1 MGDTSQASWCTL
13 KTKPSELVLDF
24 SHNIQYC
31 KIHARTLFWL
41 LFIYLLMGGGIEI
54 QKEVVNAKAVCGE
67 KQAPHPIPTR
77 DSPTSQI

>member
-1 MGDTSQASWCTL
+1 
-13 KTKPSELVLDF
+13 
-24 SHNIQYC
+24 
-31 KIHARTLFWL
+31 
-41 LFIYLLMGGGIEI
+41 MGGGIEI